1 VSESPTEGA
10 AEHNRAVIAS
20 GEGWLLRTWRRLNE
34 HKVLQWGL
42 AYVGAALAIAHGQTL
57 LAEAYDWPR
66 LIGRVVV
73 TLLILGLPLLLTL
86 AWYHGHKHLQ
96 NFSAPEMTIISL
108 LILIGAGLLVLLVRT
123 PAERE
128 HAANDADTHQTAAV
142 TSSKAPVSKPRLAI
156 MSFENL
162 SPDPANAFFT
172 DGLHEEILTALAN
185 SSKALEVISRT
196 TMMIYRSA
204 PKPVSE
210 VAKEL
215 GATHVLEGSVRR
227 DGDDVRLTLQLIDAR
242 NDEHLWAQNYDRKLV
257 KAMTLQ
263 SEVAQEVAS
272 QLAVQLIGGSSAA
285 PASSDPQAYDLYL
298 KAHLSAQVL
307 SATSPPLES
316 WRATESLISQAIER
330 DPAFALA
337 YAERFDLRAS
347 MFVLNYDTS
356 EQALSAMRADL
367 DTAERLRPNDPA
379 WLEHEAWWA
388 ALDHQYARALAL
400 LSSAEA
406 AGFVSSTLLQTRADV
421 MGRMGLFADTLPL
434 LDRAAALDPGN
445 AFILAYRGIVLAYVH
460 RPVDSLHSLQ
470 LAVDR
475 VPSYAPVGRGVMNQ
489 IRYAFT
495 LDPRARPPFG
505 RGLFVY
511 PQVGDDE
518 NQLRT
523 LARDIPEQMP
533 MRAAG
538 LFIAEGVGSVP
549 ARALIGGALDF
560 IYGRRD
566 SAVARGRDLRA
577 FIARQTPTSHNAW
590 FLKMLASFASMYVG
604 DKPAAAAA
612 AREALALTP
621 RSLDAVHWAI
631 ARQATVPVLA
641 WAGSQD
647 EACDL
652 LEQLTAAVPGAL
664 PGDFA
669 QNTLYA
675 VGFGDSPRFKAL
687 VARAKAQAAATKLEL
702 DKLP

>member
-1 VSESPTEGA
+1 VSESPPEGA
-10 AEHNRAVIAS
+10 AKHNLTAAAA

-73 TLLILGLPLLLTL
+73 TLLVLGLPLLLTL

-108 LILIGAGLLVLLVRT
+108 LILIGAGLLLVLVRT

-128 HAANDADTHQTAAV
+128 HAATDAVTHQMAAV
-142 TSSKAPVSKPRLAI
+142 TSSTAPVSKPRLAI
-156 MSFENL
+156 MPFENL

-196 TMMIYRSA
+196 TMMIYRTA
-204 PKPVSE
+204 PKSVSE

-272 QLAVQLIGGSSAA
+272 QLAVQLTGGGRSTA

-298 KAHLSAQVL
+298 KAHLKAQAL
-307 SATSPPLES
+307 SAIDPLES

-330 DPAFALA
+330 DAAFALA
-337 YAERFDLRAS
+337 YAERFSLRAF
-347 MFVLNYDTS
+347 MFILNYDTS

-367 DTAERLRPNDPA
+367 DAAERLRPNDPA
-379 WLEHEAWWA
+379 WLVHEASWA

-406 AGFVSSTLLQTRADV
+406 SGFVSSGMLQARADI
-421 MGRMGLFADTLPL
+421 MGRMGLFEDAVPL

-445 AFILAYRGIVLAYVH
+445 ALTLSYRGVVLAYAH
-460 RPVDSLHSLQ
+460 RPADALRSVQ

-475 VPSYAPVGRGVMNQ
+475 VPSYAPGGHIIMSQ
-489 IRYAFT
+489 IRYSFT
-495 LDPRARPPFG
+495 LDPRAR
-505 RGLFVY
+505 RELGLLPS

-518 NQLRT
+518 NELRK
-523 LARDIPEQMP
+523 LGRNVPEQIP
-533 MRAAG
+533 MSVWNM
-538 LFIAEGVGSVP
+538 LIPEGVGPAP
-549 ARALIGGALDF
+549 ARAWLEGSLDF

-566 SAVARGRDLRA
+566 SAAGHGREILA
-577 FIARQTPTSHNAW
+577 FIARQTPTRHNAW
-590 FLKMLASFASMYVG
+590 FLKVLAAYASMYVG
-604 DKPAAAAA
+604 DKPGAAAA
-612 AREALALTP
+612 AREALTLTP

-631 ARQATVPVLA
+631 AGQATVPVLA
-641 WAGSQD
+641 WTGAQD

-652 LEQLTAAVPGAL
+652 IEQLTAAVPGL
-664 PGDFA
+664 FPGDFA
-669 QNTLYA
+669 QDAFYA
-675 VGFGDSPRFKAL
+675 AGFGDNPRFKAF
-687 VARAKAQAAATKLEL
+687 VARAKTQAAATKLEL